1 MATSRP
7 TRSAPTKRKAPAKSR
22 VTRPAARAATP
33 SKTPVKKKAT
43 ARRSAAKSAAK
54 TAARPAAPDLAG
66 PNSTSPRTTTV
77 PARVSAG
84 AGVQVLS
91 EPVVSLHLLA
101 LENAHKLATLQLDA
115 WRRCADAVLTGC
127 RDLSDADDAESLA
140 ACLSRQPETARELAA
155 AAADDFQ
162 AAALIG
168 MNYVSSA
175 GDLLGRALN
184 RAD

>member
-22 VTRPAARAATP
+22 VSRPAARAATL
-33 SKTPVKKKAT
+33 SKTPVKKKTT

-66 PNSTSPRTTTV
+66 PKSTSPRTATDPV
-77 PARVSAG
+77 RVS